1 VLQRA
6 DGAVIFTLD
15 RESHVQRRIVT
26 TGAFHEGSVEI
37 VEGVSPGDIVVTR
50 GQTGLV
56 DGSLVRISSG
66 PVGGR
71 DAGLA
76 STGVLASDAL

>member
-1 VLQRA
+1 
-6 DGAVIFTLD
+6 
-15 RESHVQRRIVT
+15 
-26 TGAFHEGSVEI
+26 
-37 VEGVSPGDIVVTR
+37 VVTR

-56 DGSLVRISSG
+56 DGSLVRVSSG
-66 PVGGR
+66 PVGAR